1 MMITFR
7 VSLTDVKDDTEEYY
21 SKKVKKVFE
30 APKGPKGRW
39 WWLTSSNETKAAL
52 ALRDDDDT
60 KSLSLPCARKRGGL
74 FGPKASFLSSQSRVL
89 FCGIQIHFP
98 HHYWSSNVA
107 SSSPA
112 AGTTTRAL
120 FFPSLSLSLSLS
132 LRFLPLRAVRRLFC
146 RVRAF
151 GTGSFLRR
159 WRDGG
164 GEVFDAEVSNHH
176 HHHHHHHLLLSS
188 FTTSRPMIAHQ

>member
-120 FFPSLSLSLSLS
+120 FFPSLSLSLCDSSPYVLCVVSFVAFALSERALFCDVGEMVVVRSLTR
-132 LRFLPLRAVRRLFC
+132 RFPIIIIIIIIIIFCCRRLRR
-146 RVRAF
+146 RV
-151 GTGSFLRR
+151 
-159 WRDGG
+159 
-164 GEVFDAEVSNHH
+164 
-176 HHHHHHHLLLSS
+176 
-188 FTTSRPMIAHQ
+188 Q

>member
-1 MMITFR
+1 MMAKFR

-120 FFPSLSLSLSLS
+120 FSPSLSLCVCAIPPPTCCASS
-132 LRFLPLRAVRRLFC
+132 
-146 RVRAF
+146 
-151 GTGSFLRR
+151 
-159 WRDGG
+159 
-164 GEVFDAEVSNHH
+164 
-176 HHHHHHHLLLSS
+176 LLSR
-188 FTTSRPMIAHQ
+188 SRFRNGLFFATLERWWW

>member
-1 MMITFR
+1 M
-7 VSLTDVKDDTEEYY
+7 VVVY
-21 SKKVKKVFE
+21 KVVE
-30 APKGPKGRW
+30 
-39 WWLTSSNETKAAL
+39 
-52 ALRDDDDT
+52 RDESGFGASRRRRHQQ
-60 KSLSLPCARKRGGL
+60 KPLPCARKRGGL
-74 FGPKASFLSSQSRVL
+74 FGPKASFLSSSQSSIIL
-89 FCGIQIHFP
+89 WDPNPFP
-98 HHYWSSNVA
+98 
-107 SSSPA
+107 
-112 AGTTTRAL
+112 
-120 FFPSLSLSLSLS
+120 PSLSRQMSHHHHQQQVRRLERFFFPLSFSLS

-176 HHHHHHHLLLSS
+176 HHHHHHHHLLLSS